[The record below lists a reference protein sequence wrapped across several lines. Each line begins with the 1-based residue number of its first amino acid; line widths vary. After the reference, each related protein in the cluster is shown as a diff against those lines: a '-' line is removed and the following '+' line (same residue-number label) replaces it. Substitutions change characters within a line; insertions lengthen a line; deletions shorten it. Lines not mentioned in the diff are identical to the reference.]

1 MRRCVVRWCV
11 VRWGVV
17 RWCCTYPKDCARRDR
32 HGVEIIQPQVWRVER
47 MRLGEYPHDDTRN
60 GEREVAQWRAR
71 MRSARILAVFIRM
84 KNNTDQNN
92 TDQQACPPLW
102 LVVRG
107 PSRGRSLPGVRR
119 PRLDVDVDAGRLAE
133 SERPCH
139 GADGV
144 NDGSGGRCRRRCAII
159 SLQIIIF
166 TSSLHH
172 LYIIIIIIII
182 IFTDLHRAIPCPV

>member
-1 MRRCVVRWCV
+1 VRRCV

-17 RWCCTYPKDCARRDR
+17 SWGVVRWRCTYPKDCARRDR

-84 KNNTDQNN
+84 KNTDQH
-92 TDQQACPPLW
+92 ACPPLW

-172 LYIIIIIIII
+172 LYIIIII
-182 IFTDLHRAIPCPV
+182 FTDLYRAIPRPV